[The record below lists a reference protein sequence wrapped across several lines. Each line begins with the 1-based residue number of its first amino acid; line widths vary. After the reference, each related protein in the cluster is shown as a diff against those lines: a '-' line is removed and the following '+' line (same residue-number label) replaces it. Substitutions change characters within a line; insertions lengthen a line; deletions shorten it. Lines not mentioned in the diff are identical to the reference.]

1 MKKKILPL
9 IPLRDIVIFPSVVIP
24 LFIGRKQSLK
34 TLEIALSNLEK
45 NFILFVAQ
53 KNSFVEKPLEQN
65 LYKVGVKAKII
76 QVVKLPNGNIKILI
90 EAIDKVRISNIE
102 TVEEVLQAEYEII
115 DDDYENNDLTDQNLR
130 DVDLIVSKLISV
142 FNEYAKLNKVV
153 GQEVLLQLSEKKEI
167 VYVTSIIA
175 SHITCKL
182 SKKQN
187 ILEIPGILNRANA
200 LISILEEEVI
210 SLNTEK
216 LIQDR
221 VKKQMEKTQRDYYLN
236 EKMKAI
242 EKELRRNEESFEVE
256 TFEKKIKSLKL
267 SKEAKEKANSEV
279 KKYKLMNQMSSEAAI
294 VRNYLDTL
302 LSLPWGKI
310 KKPKISLKQAMEK
323 LDSKHYG
330 LEKVKERIIE
340 YLAVLQRIPKTLS
353 TILCLVGP
361 PGVGKTSLVKSI
373 AEAMGRPY
381 CKFSLGGVK
390 DESEVRGHRRTYIG
404 SMPGKIISL
413 LKKVEVDN
421 PVMLLDEVDKM
432 CSDFRGDPASALLEA
447 LDPEQN
453 NSFVDHYLEVGYDL
467 SNVIFIVTANSLN
480 MPTPLLDRMEIIK
493 ISGYT
498 EDEKLQI
505 AKKHLIDKQIKLNGL
520 KKDEITITNGVIHS
534 IINHY
539 TRESGVRALEREI
552 AKIARK
558 SLKKILETEDK
569 LSSKTRIVDT
579 VNLEELLGVKKFR
592 INFAEKNDIVG
603 VTTGLAYTEVG
614 GDLLAIEAV
623 IVPGKGTIRATG
635 KLGEVMKESTQTAFS
650 FFCAIAKN
658 LGIDNIELKDKD
670 IHLHVPEGAIPKD
683 GPSAGIAIFTTIVS
697 LMTKVPV
704 KKTVAM
710 TGEITLR
717 GRVLAIGGLRE
728 KLLAAD
734 RGQVKTVIIPKDNLH
749 DLKEVPDI
757 IKQGLEIIPI
767 VDAQEALNIALVKS

>member
-310 KKPKISLKQAMEK
+310 KKPKISL
-323 LDSKHYG
+323 SN
-330 LEKVKERIIE
+330 I
-340 YLAVLQRIPKTLS
+340 YLYYNL
-353 TILCLVGP
+353 
-361 PGVGKTSLVKSI
+361 
-373 AEAMGRPY
+373 
-381 CKFSLGGVK
+381 
-390 DESEVRGHRRTYIG
+390 
-404 SMPGKIISL
+404 
-413 LKKVEVDN
+413 
-421 PVMLLDEVDKM
+421 
-432 CSDFRGDPASALLEA
+432 FR
-447 LDPEQN
+447 
-453 NSFVDHYLEVGYDL
+453 NS
-467 SNVIFIVTANSLN
+467 
-480 MPTPLLDRMEIIK
+480 
-493 ISGYT
+493 
-498 EDEKLQI
+498 
-505 AKKHLIDKQIKLNGL
+505 
-520 KKDEITITNGVIHS
+520 
-534 IINHY
+534 
-539 TRESGVRALEREI
+539 
-552 AKIARK
+552 
-558 SLKKILETEDK
+558 
-569 LSSKTRIVDT
+569 
-579 VNLEELLGVKKFR
+579 
-592 INFAEKNDIVG
+592 
-603 VTTGLAYTEVG
+603 
-614 GDLLAIEAV
+614 
-623 IVPGKGTIRATG
+623 
-635 KLGEVMKESTQTAFS
+635 
-650 FFCAIAKN
+650 
-658 LGIDNIELKDKD
+658 
-670 IHLHVPEGAIPKD
+670 
-683 GPSAGIAIFTTIVS
+683 
-697 LMTKVPV
+697 
-704 KKTVAM
+704 
-710 TGEITLR
+710 
-717 GRVLAIGGLRE
+717 
-728 KLLAAD
+728 
-734 RGQVKTVIIPKDNLH
+734 
-749 DLKEVPDI
+749 
-757 IKQGLEIIPI
+757 
-767 VDAQEALNIALVKS
+767 

>member
-558 SLKKILETEDK
+558 SLKK
-569 LSSKTRIVDT
+569 
-579 VNLEELLGVKKFR
+579 
-592 INFAEKNDIVG
+592 
-603 VTTGLAYTEVG
+603 Y
-614 GDLLAIEAV
+614 
-623 IVPGKGTIRATG
+623 
-635 KLGEVMKESTQTAFS
+635 
-650 FFCAIAKN
+650 
-658 LGIDNIELKDKD
+658 
-670 IHLHVPEGAIPKD
+670 
-683 GPSAGIAIFTTIVS
+683 
-697 LMTKVPV
+697 
-704 KKTVAM
+704 
-710 TGEITLR
+710 
-717 GRVLAIGGLRE
+717 
-728 KLLAAD
+728 
-734 RGQVKTVIIPKDNLH
+734 
-749 DLKEVPDI
+749 
-757 IKQGLEIIPI
+757 
-767 VDAQEALNIALVKS
+767 